1 MLPLEFERA
10 LIGRVSIDF
19 CFPCQ
24 LIWFDGHEAT
34 ELSPGGVIEVFKAL
48 DAHRSES
55 RNPLTSLL
63 DCPRCTSRLQLTR
76 DLQRTT
82 RFSYFRCPYG
92 HGRLSPFLQF
102 LREKN
107 FIRPLTGAELAALKA
122 KVRSIQCSNC
132 GAPVN
137 LEREVACT
145 YCHTPISIL
154 DPEAVAR
161 ALSELSTA
169 AARRQTIDVNLLAD
183 ALLQK
188 PPVGDPSFP
197 FSLNSGR
204 AGLAVDLVAVGV
216 GLVAA
221 LLR

>member
-1 MLPLEFERA
+1 MVTLEFERA
-10 LIGRVSIDF
+10 VIRRVSIDF
-19 CFPCQ
+19 CFACQ

-34 ELSPGGVIEVFKAL
+34 ELSPGAVIEVFKAL
-48 DAHRSES
+48 DANRSEA
-55 RNPLTSLL
+55 RNPLTTLL

-92 HGRLSPFLQF
+92 HGRLSPFMQF

-107 FIRPLTGAELAALKA
+107 FIRPLSGAELADLRA
-122 KVRSIQCSNC
+122 KIRSIQCSNC
-132 GAPVN
+132 GAPVD
-137 LEREVACT
+137 LERESACT

-154 DPEAVAR
+154 DPEAVAKTVK
-161 ALSELSTA
+161 ELSTA
-169 AARRQTIDVNLLAD
+169 EARRQSIDVNVLAD

-188 PPVGDPSFP
+188 PQSADPLSS
-197 FSLNSGR
+197 FSLSSGKG
-204 AGLAVDLVAVGV
+204 GLAVDLVAVGL
-216 GLVAA
+216 GIVAA